1 MLYTTLKT
9 GDREYKC
16 KLATKN
22 LVNLEKRLGMNP
34 LNIFMNIGENNLPKL
49 EDMLTILHESL
60 QSLEHGISMEDV
72 YDIYDSFIEDS
83 NNNVDFMREIRDI
96 YKTSGQIKKQK
107 KADEKGKKKKKK
119 N

>member
-1 MLYTTLKT
+1 MISINLVV
-9 GDREYKC
+9 GDKEYKC
-16 KLATKN
+16 KLNTKS

-49 EDMLTILHESL
+49 EDMLIILHESL

-72 YDIYDSFIEDS
+72 YDIYDSFIEDG
-83 NNNVDFMREIRDI
+83 NTFVDFIPVIMDI
-96 YKTSGQIKKQK
+96 YKTSGLIKEQK
-107 KADEKGKKKKKK
+107 KADKKGKTSIEK